1 MPLLRSSCVALTEF
15 ATDLTVLVPSDA
27 KYAPRARAVLSS
39 GGVADGVVVS
49 EGMGYGLLLAGVAL
63 ASEPRDSECWRKA
76 LSLGEELFRTILF
89 AVFLA
94 QVRGTRFASPRAARE
109 PRGRD
114 RESAR
119 AAAAAGL
126 SGTRLGPREA

>member
-63 ASEPRDSECWRKA
+63 ASEPRVEQLFLTKKQGWDARKFDQELYRA
-76 LSLGEELFRTILF
+76 QAVAQLENFQIMSDEGGGE
-89 AVFLA
+89 
-94 QVRGTRFASPRAARE
+94 
-109 PRGRD
+109 D
-114 RESAR
+114 
-119 AAAAAGL
+119 AGL
-126 SGTRLGPREA
+126 YINSIAPHQIT